1 MAIPREQTFN
11 ADKASKRF
19 IRNLAWVVILCALCL
34 AGQALRYHFNR
45 AQLDEIRSQTRSL
58 YVSVLGQDIGTEPFG
73 RLQFEHGKLAATLR
87 VGLDP
92 LGVLAALSQ
101 PAGENLRVE
110 GLSLTGMRGRVNGF
124 FGPNVARFDEYLN
137 RLTDDDHYLFT
148 LEKREEVF
156 GGILF
161 SLIVEPQ

>member
-1 MAIPREQTFN
+1 MATTRERQFDS
-11 ADKASKRF
+11 DKASRRF
-19 IRNLAWVVILCALCL
+19 ISNLVWVVILCALCL
-34 AGQALRYHFNR
+34 AGQGLRYHFNR
-45 AQLDEIRSQTRSL
+45 TQLDEIRSQTRAL
-58 YVSVLGQDIGTEPFG
+58 YVSVLGQDIGSEPFG

-87 VGLDP
+87 IGLDP
-92 LGVLAALSQ
+92 LGVLAALSR

-110 GLSLTGMRGRVNGF
+110 GLSLSGMHGRVNGF

-161 SLIVEPQ
+161 SLTVEAQ

>member
-1 MAIPREQTFN
+1 MATTREQRFDP
-11 ADKASKRF
+11 DKASRRF
-19 IRNLAWVVILCALCL
+19 LSNLVWVVILCALFL

-45 AQLDEIRSQTRSL
+45 AQLDEIRSQTRTL
-58 YVSVLGQDIGTEPFG
+58 YVSVLGQDIGSEPFG

-87 VGLDP
+87 IGLDP
-92 LGVLAALSQ
+92 LRVLAALSG

-110 GLSLTGMRGRVNGF
+110 SLALTGMHGRVSGF
-124 FGPNVARFDEYLN
+124 FGPNTARFDDYLN